1 MYKTTFHNK
10 IFFLLIFK
18 KYFGS
23 DKTFF
28 LRKNT
33 FHKIKQ
39 YEDIYL
45 QFSKIEND
53 WYSCHLIYG
62 INHTDLDS
70 WAINK
75 TKNKLMSMG
84 SFHCWQK

>member
-45 QFSKIEND
+45 QFSKIEM
-53 WYSCHLIYG
+53 
-62 INHTDLDS
+62 TDTV
-70 WAINK
+70 A
-75 TKNKLMSMG
+75 T
-84 SFHCWQK
+84 